1 MYHVLQLL
9 FSLSKIVFYPFCFH
23 GKTNFLSLSFCI
35 PVRVLFLYSVF
46 NEHSCGSFRLRGV
59 RLDLSSRTVA
69 RQVLSALCSLTS
81 VFGMGTG
88 GPCTLKRRTILFL
101 RSFTHLRLRFPPLP
115 FSVCLVGSSGLEPP
129 TSRLSGARSN
139 HLSYEPL
146 SVLFFQDRGFLFM
159 KKAFASFML
168 FTSFKYAAIHRL
180 YFAEVWLSCLP
191 A

>member
-146 SVLFFQDRGFLFM
+146 SVLFFR
-159 KKAFASFML
+159 
-168 FTSFKYAAIHRL
+168 I
-180 YFAEVWLSCLP
+180 EVSSS
-191 A
+191 

>member
-46 NEHSCGSFRLRGV
+46 NEHSCGFFRLRGV

-101 RSFTHLRLRFPPLP
+101 RSFPHLRLRFPPLLY
-115 FSVCLVGSSGLEPP
+115 FVCLVGSSGLEPP
-129 TSRLSGARSN
+129 TSRLSVARSN
-139 HLSYEPL
+139 YLSYEPIFGGDKEARTPDPLLAKQVL
-146 SVLFFQDRGFLFM
+146 SQLSYTPGVL
-159 KKAFASFML
+159 
-168 FTSFKYAAIHRL
+168 
-180 YFAEVWLSCLP
+180 LP
-191 A
+191 PKLLPGH